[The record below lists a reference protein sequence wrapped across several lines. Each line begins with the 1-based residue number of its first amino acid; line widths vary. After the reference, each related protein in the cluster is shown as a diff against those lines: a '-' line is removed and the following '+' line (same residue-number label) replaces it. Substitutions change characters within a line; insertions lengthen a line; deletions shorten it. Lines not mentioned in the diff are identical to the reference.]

1 LDHRCMR
8 AVSGHVERD
17 EVGKVGCVYYE

>member
-8 AVSGHVERD
+8 AVSGYVERD